1 MAGAKPLGRHRAR
14 SEEEKKLAPPPAPRA
29 PSRVLSAAR
38 GRAALGARRRQRGLI
53 AGALAPPSLR
63 RPLRGRQGGRA
74 GGGGRHGASGGAG
87 ARPRL
92 RTQASDRRWTERPG
106 PARHQPGA
114 LGSPDPALHHLP
126 L

>member
-14 SEEEKKLAPPPAPRA
+14 SEEEKGTLPCAPAPPPA
-29 PSRVLSAAR
+29 SYQL
-38 GRAALGARRRQRGLI
+38 
-53 AGALAPPSLR
+53 
-63 RPLRGRQGGRA
+63 RA
-74 GGGGRHGASGGAG
+74 GGRPGREAAGSGASLQVPWRRRVCVAAAPWPAGRPGRVAAAGTGGGGAG